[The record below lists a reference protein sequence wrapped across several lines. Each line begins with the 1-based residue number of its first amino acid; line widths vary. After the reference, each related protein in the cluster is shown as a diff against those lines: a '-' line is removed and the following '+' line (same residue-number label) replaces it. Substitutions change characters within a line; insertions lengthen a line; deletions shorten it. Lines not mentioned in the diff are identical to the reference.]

1 MAEGNLAVLPQ
12 FSPPGRV
19 ATGLMV
25 PNGPFGGLVA
35 QKGAFWQHKHDFV
48 HLHGIRNYFRPVW
61 YEKLSKNMNL
71 IALRCAG
78 VS

>member
-12 FSPPGRV
+12 LVPPGRV

-25 PNGPFGGLVA
+25 PNGTFGGLVA

-48 HLHGIRNYFRPVW
+48 HLHGIRNYKRPEW
-61 YEKLSKNMNL
+61 
-71 IALRCAG
+71 
-78 VS
+78 